1 MSKDNRRVTVE
12 NAVSGKIEKP
22 WLFLEKCSTYWWEY
36 YSVEFKCNFPSKI
49 FVDNVGRWCYDI
61 VSTEKDIRKRQQNF
75 IRRLFRF
82 CTHETRAFFFPPEK
96 LAPRRFS
103 TNALRSSTN
112 YLKLNSIFPW
122 NSTSKIISNRKE
134 KRKMKQSRAERS
146 RTKKNASSRIF
157 RSRWPFAEKTA
168 LRTVARTPRAGSPRH
183 RQRVLSAISFA
194 IFRCPWRNRGI
205 CRQVFANVRVNFARP
220 RSVPPCNPS

>member
-49 FVDNVGRWCYDI
+49 FVDNVRRWCYDI

-75 IRRLFRF
+75 IRRLFRV

-103 TNALRSSTN
+103 TSALRSSTN

-134 KRKMKQSRAERS
+134 KEKWNKAEQSEVEQKRTHRRVSFDHDDHSLKKRHCERLREHRVPVHPGIGNACFLPYHS
-146 RTKKNASSRIF
+146 RFFGVPGEIAGFTGRSSPT
-157 RSRWPFAEKTA
+157 SE
-168 LRTVARTPRAGSPRH
+168 
-183 RQRVLSAISFA
+183 
-194 IFRCPWRNRGI
+194 
-205 CRQVFANVRVNFARP
+205 
-220 RSVPPCNPS
+220 